1 MKFFV
6 DTADVDE
13 IKTLASTGLV
23 DGVTTNPSLIA
34 KSGRNFIEVIKEIC
48 DLIDGPVSAEVAATN
63 YETMLA
69 EGRRLAKLADNV
81 TVKVPLTHDGLKTCK
96 VLSDEGTKVNV
107 TLCFSAGQAI
117 LAAKAGAAFV
127 SPFVGRLDDIGHD
140 GMLLIKDICTI
151 YANYDRINTEV
162 LVASVRSPTHVVEAA
177 KMGAD
182 VATVPP
188 GVLRQLF
195 RHPLTDSGLQA
206 FLSDWA
212 QTGQSI
218 LDSSR

>member
-1 MKFFV
+1 
-6 DTADVDE
+6 
-13 IKTLASTGLV
+13 
-23 DGVTTNPSLIA
+23 
-34 KSGRNFIEVIKEIC
+34 
-48 DLIDGPVSAEVAATN
+48 
-63 YETMLA
+63 MLA
-69 EGRRLAKLADNV
+69 EGRRLAKLAGNV
-81 TVKVPLTHDGLKTCK
+81 TVKVPLTQDGLKTCK

-107 TLCFSAGQAI
+107 TLCFSIGQAI

-140 GMLLIKDICTI
+140 GMALINDICTI
-151 YANYDRINTEV
+151 YANYDEISTEV

-177 KMGAD
+177 KIGAD

-188 GVLRQLF
+188 SVLRQLF
-195 RHPLTDSGLQA
+195 KHPLTDSGLQS

-218 LDSSR
+218 LDS